1 MEKMFAPKE
10 MVVLATMS
18 NMAVYLYMFVV
29 CIKMDAIM
37 LTKAAKH
44 TWKLGFCC
52 FVFPIIFTIAVA
64 IGQNYF
70 LPGASGS
77 AFPVQ
82 FTIMSSIR
90 QISLSVAKHNEV
102 VSGTFQILGVA
113 LGQQDVKTSVYA
125 ILSLC
130 SLIMFAFFR
139 YYFCFF
145 LMGLTTDAIGASFGM
160 ASVIMGF
167 VISDGWPLGTTI
179 IRTCELIL
187 FELFLPLFFVRIGYF
202 TNLSVIKNQD
212 ELMMYGAMTI
222 AGCLGRLVACLL
234 VSFSMKLS
242 KRSAILLSLILSLQ
256 GVVELI
262 QSIRWKHLQLPQIF
276 VQLLTEQ
283 TYATSTIG
291 IVVVNAIITP
301 LIEMLYKPAVTK
313 KFNLPT
319 LVRLRIRSLR
329 MTSTV
334 EDLQIVTCIQ
344 DEEIAPIIIRLLE
357 ALNPKEISPISAY
370 VIHLVSMASQCV
382 PTLASYKNHLRKF
395 NQHSSSDNIIRA
407 FLNYVEKSQG
417 LVQIHPFQ
425 MISHYKYIHQ
435 PICRLSEKI
444 HAPIIVMPFFNSEEA
459 HSIDGTLRIFNTN
472 VQASAAC
479 TIGLLVDRGLRSSI
493 RLTTFSYTMAVIFL
507 GGVDDREAL
516 ALATRASCHPNVIVE
531 DLLQLS

>member
-1 MEKMFAPKE
+1 
-10 MVVLATMS
+10 
-18 NMAVYLYMFVV
+18 MAVYLYMFVV

-82 FTIMSSIR
+82 FTIMSSISYFIVITR
-90 QISLSVAKHNEV
+90 ALDELNLLSSEVGQISLSVAKHNEV

-130 SLIMFAFFR
+130 SLIMFAFFVIRPMLR
-139 YYFCFF
+139 YRSILWYGICNNGIRNTGRMATWLFHQF
-145 LMGLTTDAIGASFGM
+145 IGDKESGRAHDVWSYDYCGM
-160 ASVIMGF
+160 
-167 VISDGWPLGTTI
+167 L
-179 IRTCELIL
+179 R
-187 FELFLPLFFVRIGYF
+187 
-202 TNLSVIKNQD
+202 K
-212 ELMMYGAMTI
+212 
-222 AGCLGRLVACLL
+222 
-234 VSFSMKLS
+234 
-242 KRSAILLSLILSLQ
+242 
-256 GVVELI
+256 
-262 QSIRWKHLQLPQIF
+262 
-276 VQLLTEQ
+276 LLTEQ

-344 DEEIAPIIIRLLE
+344 DEEIALIIIRLLE

-395 NQHSSSDNIIRA
+395 NQHSSLDNIIRA

-444 HAPIIVMPFFNSEEA
+444 HAPLIVMPFFNSEEA